1 MRVRLDIARHE
12 LPPVKIL
19 WHVPSEAT
27 TISKLLEQIHDV
39 IPLESDGWG
48 IEDYAVE
55 VNGYEALHFLNPA
68 TILQEDDE
76 VRYAVVQSPSGDQL
90 LTCIGSELC
99 KLPTSRQEQCLVVI
113 RSLRKVHT

>member
-12 LPPVKIL
+12 LPSVKIL

-27 TISKLLEQIHDV
+27 TISKLLEQVHDV

-55 VNGYEALHFLNPA
+55 VNGYEALHFLHPA
-68 TILQEDDE
+68 TILQENDE
-76 VRYAVVQSPSGDQL
+76 VRYAIVQLPPAHRL
-90 LTCIGSELC
+90 LTSIEFELY
-99 KLPTSRQEQCLVVI
+99 KPPTSRQEQWLVAI
-113 RSLRKVHT
+113 RCLRKVHI